1 MNLGLVHPYIYYL
14 NIFIFTIFISGWLL
28 SFLKIESLII
38 NSILI
43 SANYIGIISLSIL
56 NSIFII
62 FFFSAGYLI
71 NIDLAI
77 SVLMIGLYVYL
88 ANEFINLWRVLFKEH
103 DDFLREAQIEIKYKI
118 LRKLPAIAIIAPF
131 IISFIIFYSLFYGDN
146 IYKLSPHCENTKDP
160 KIKVCKYS
168 NGTYTG
174 EMKAFRRHGQG
185 EYIWNSGKTYNGEWI
200 KGKALN

>member
-62 FFFSAGYLI
+62 FFFSAGYLM

-131 IISFIIFYSLFYGDN
+131 IISFVIFYSLYYGDN
-146 IYKLSPHCENTKDP
+146 IYKLSPHCENTEDP
-160 KIKVCKYS
+160 KIKVCQYS

-185 EYIWNSGKTYNGEWI
+185 EYIWNSGKTYNGKWV
-200 KGKALN
+200 KGKEAN

>member
-38 NSILI
+38 NTILI

-62 FFFSAGYLI
+62 FFFSAGYLM

-103 DDFLREAQIEIKYKI
+103 DDFLSEAQIEIKYKM

-131 IISFIIFYSLFYGDN
+131 VISFIIFYSLFYGDN
-146 IYKLSPHCENTKDP
+146 IYKISPHCENTNDP
-160 KIKVCKYS
+160 KIKICKYS
-168 NGTYTG
+168 KGKYTG

-185 EYIWNSGKTYNGEWI
+185 EYIWYSGKTFKGEWI
-200 KGKALN
+200 EGKSVR

>member
-1 MNLGLVHPYIYYL
+1 MNLGLVHPYIYHL
-14 NIFIFTIFISGWLL
+14 NSFILIMFFLSWLGSYIKRDSWIL
-28 SFLKIESLII
+28 SISLII
-38 NSILI
+38 TNYLGVSGAAILSSIIIIFLF
-43 SANYIGIISLSIL
+43 SADYLLNLDLFFSLLMIGVYIYLSKIFITMFKE
-56 NSIFII
+56 IFII
-62 FFFSAGYLI
+62 AGIKNLLI
-71 NIDLAI
+71 
-77 SVLMIGLYVYL
+77 
-88 ANEFINLWRVLFKEH
+88 
-103 DDFLREAQIEIKYKI
+103 QKI
-118 LRKLPAIAIIAPF
+118 PTIAIITPF

-200 KGKALN
+200 KGKEVN

>member
-62 FFFSAGYLI
+62 FFFSAGYLM

-146 IYKLSPHCENTKDP
+146 IYKLSPHCENTNDP

-200 KGKALN
+200 KGKEVR

>member
-62 FFFSAGYLI
+62 FFFSAGYLM

-88 ANEFINLWRVLFKEH
+88 ANEFIDLWRVLFKEH

-200 KGKALN
+200 KGKEVN

>member
-62 FFFSAGYLI
+62 FFFSAGYLM

-160 KIKVCKYS
+160 KIKVCQYS

-185 EYIWNSGKTYNGEWI
+185 EYIWNSGKTYNGKWV
-200 KGKALN
+200 KGKEAG